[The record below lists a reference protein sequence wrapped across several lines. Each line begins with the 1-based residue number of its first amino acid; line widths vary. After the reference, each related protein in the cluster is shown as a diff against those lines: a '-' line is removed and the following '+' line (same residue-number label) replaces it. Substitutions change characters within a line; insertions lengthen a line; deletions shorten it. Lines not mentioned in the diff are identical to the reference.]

1 MVYLLNNK
9 LLDNKKV
16 YIALSKIYGI
26 GIRYSKIL
34 CYKVGLNNNSKL
46 IDLTDDIK
54 KNLTKF
60 INLECFIDRELKS
73 IEVNDIKIKLVIKSY
88 QGIRH
93 LQGLPVNGQNTKNNS
108 KTAKNLLRKNLN
120 DSK

>member
-34 CYKVGLNNNSKL
+34 CYRVGLNNNSKL

-73 IEVNDIKIKLVIKSY
+73 IEVNAIKIKLVIKSY

>member
-9 LLDNKKV
+9 LLENKKI

-26 GIRYSKIL
+26 GIKYSKAL
-34 CYKVGLNNNSKL
+34 CYRVGLSANSKL
-46 IDLTDDIK
+46 IDLSDDIK
-54 KNLTKF
+54 KNLTKY
-60 INLECFIDRELKS
+60 INLECNIDRELKS
-73 IEVNDIKIKLVIKSY
+73 IEINDIKTKLVIKSY

-108 KTAKNLLRKNLN
+108 KTAKNLLRKSLN
-120 DSK
+120 GTK

>member
-26 GIRYSKIL
+26 GICYSKIL
-34 CYKVGLNNNSKL
+34 CYRVGLNNNSKL

>member
-9 LLDNKKV
+9 LLENKKI
-16 YIALSKIYGI
+16 YIALSNIYGI
-26 GIRYSKIL
+26 GISYSKIL
-34 CYKVGLNNNSKL
+34 CYRVGLSHNSKL

-54 KNLTKF
+54 KNLTKY

-73 IEVNDIKIKLVIKSY
+73 IELSDIKNKVIIKSY
-88 QGIRH
+88 KGIRH

-108 KTAKNLLRKNLN
+108 KTAKILLRKNLN

>member
-9 LLDNKKV
+9 LLENKKI

-26 GIRYSKIL
+26 GIHYSKIL
-34 CYKVGLNNNSKL
+34 CYRVGLNHNAK
-46 IDLTDDIK
+46 IEDLSDDIK
-54 KNLTKF
+54 KNLTKY
-60 INLECFIDRELKS
+60 INSECIIDRELKS
-73 IEVNDIKIKLVIKSY
+73 IEIDDIKTKFTIKSY

-108 KTAKNLLRKNLN
+108 KTAKKLLRKNLN
-120 DSK
+120 DNK